1 MAQGRPTTYS
11 EEMLSKTNEYLLSC
25 EDVEMER
32 EGTRGFEY
40 KLNVKLPT
48 IEGLSVYLG
57 VSRDSLY
64 EWATKHKDFSD
75 TLDSLRAEQ
84 ADKLINNGLSGS
96 YNSTIAKLMLS
107 SNHGMR
113 EKSDV
118 TTNDKDLPSP
128 IMNLNEI
135 LRNNSTTQDS
145 DTE

>member
-1 MAQGRPTTYS
+1 MARPTTYTA
-11 EEMLSKTNEYLLSC
+11 EMLSKTNEYLLLC
-25 EDVEMER
+25 EDTEIER
-32 EGTRGFEY
+32 EGNRGGTEY
-40 KLNVKLPT
+40 RLNVKLPT

-57 VSRDSLY
+57 VARDTLY
-64 EWATKHKDFSD
+64 EWATKHEEFSD

-118 TTNDKDLPSP
+118 TSDGKEFPTPIVTIKRNDV
-128 IMNLNEI
+128 
-135 LRNNSTTQDS
+135 
-145 DTE
+145 

>member
-1 MAQGRPTTYS
+1 MARPTTYT
-11 EEMLSKTNEYLLSC
+11 EEMLSKTNEYLLLC
-25 EDVEMER
+25 EDTETER
-32 EGTRGFEY
+32 DGNRGGTEY

-57 VSRDSLY
+57 VARDTLY
-64 EWATKHKDFSD
+64 EWSTKHEEFSD

-84 ADKLINNGLSGS
+84 ADKLINNGLSGN

-118 TTNDKDLPSP
+118 TSDGKEFPTPIVTIKRNDV
-128 IMNLNEI
+128 
-135 LRNNSTTQDS
+135 
-145 DTE
+145 